1 MRIFELEQAKS
12 ADTSLGKL
20 SGVGIEN
27 REIDRVIGRTSRTAD
42 FGGLTLAYLGLCM
55 HL

>member
-27 REIDRVIGRTSRTAD
+27 LVISHVNDRTW
-42 FGGLTLAYLGLCM
+42 
-55 HL
+55 